1 MEPRFIPA
9 HSFEFSVPK
18 PIRLPSWVR
27 SRPKVNQRADKVMA
41 PGIGGLQ

>member
-9 HSFEFSVPK
+9 PSFKFSVPK
-18 PIRLPSWVR
+18 PIRLGSQQAEGQPESH
-27 SRPKVNQRADKVMA
+27 KVIA